1 MNPIKVILLLF
12 VWLATLVIS
21 GCSKPDNNK
30 PEMNYVEEWNGR
42 IYPPEHEI
50 VTDSVSGAKIIFATT
65 NPSTDLN
72 FYFDWNCWFRDQSCM
87 FFTSDR
93 NGKTEL
99 FGYIPKTGELVCFS
113 PENKE
118 KNYWFGFVDFDSHDV
133 YMSGNNMLI
142 NWNIDIRFNT
152 DSTKVENITV
162 KERIIAQSP
171 DGKNFFGALSQS
183 ADRKFLSVAASP
195 NDDPV
200 HKEIFAVA
208 IASGEMKLLYSMDD
222 TIPLTHIQFS
232 KYNANLLRF
241 AHDGPKLPGI
251 HRIWVVDTQKPGEA
265 TKIHL
270 QEQGE
275 LVTHEDWWVDDQLT
289 FCGGYEKEESHVKLV
304 SIHDQKTR
312 IIGAGAWWENGTPFE
327 LSQYNWWHASGARD
341 GNWVATDNWHGHI
354 AVIDM
359 RTSHLRLLTK
369 NHRVYGKGE
378 HPHVGWAPDSK
389 SVEFTSHKRGNPD
402 VVIGYLPLEKWGN
415 PFEE

>member
-1 MNPIKVILLLF
+1 MKQTNILTALIVSFLGF
-12 VWLATLVIS
+12 
-21 GCSKPDNNK
+21 GCSKTSQK
-30 PEMNYVEEWNGR
+30 QPELNWTEEWQGR

-50 VTDSVSGAKIIFATT
+50 ITDSVSGAKLIFATT
-65 NPSTDLN
+65 NPAKDLN

-99 FGYIPKTGELVCFS
+99 FGYVPKTGELICFS

-133 YMSGNNMLI
+133 YVSGNNSLI
-142 NWNIDIRFNT
+142 NWNIDIQFNS
-152 DSTKVENITV
+152 DSTKVTGVTV
-162 KERIIAQSP
+162 KERTISKAA
-171 DGKNFFGALSQS
+171 DGKNYFGALSQS
-183 ADRKFLSVAASP
+183 ADRKFLSAAVSP
-195 NDDPV
+195 VDNPV
-200 HKEIFAVA
+200 HKEIVAVD
-208 IASGEMKLLYSMDD
+208 IQTGDSKLLYSMDD

-232 KYNANLLRF
+232 KYNPFLLRF
-241 AHDGPKLPGI
+241 AHDGPKLPGV
-251 HRIWVVDTQKPGEA
+251 HRMWVVDTRKAGEA
-265 TKIHL
+265 SKIHL
-270 QEQGE
+270 QEPGE
-275 LVTHEDWWVDDQLT
+275 LVTHEDWWIDDQLT

-312 IIGAGAWWENGTPFE
+312 IIGAGAWWEGGTPFE
-327 LSQYNWWHASGARD
+327 LSQYNWWHASGARE
-341 GNWVATDNWHGHI
+341 GKWVATDNWHGHI

-369 NHRVYGKGE
+369 NHRVYGKGD

-402 VVIGYLPLEKWGN
+402 VVIGFLPLEKWKN

>member
-1 MNPIKVILLLF
+1 MKQTAFFLVLLVTLF
-12 VWLATLVIS
+12 AF
-21 GCSKPDNNK
+21 GCSKTSQK
-30 PEMNYVEEWNGR
+30 QPELKWSEEWQGR
-42 IYPPEHEI
+42 IYLPEHEI
-50 VTDSVSGAKIIFATT
+50 VTDTTSGAKLIFATT
-65 NPSTDLN
+65 NPAKDLN

-99 FGYIPKTGELVCFS
+99 FGYVPKTGELVCFS

-118 KNYWFGFVDFDSHDV
+118 KNYWFGFVDFDSNDV
-133 YMSGNNMLI
+133 YVSGNNSLI
-142 NWNIDIRFNT
+142 NWNIELKFNA
-152 DSTKVENITV
+152 DSTKVTGVTV
-162 KERIIAQSP
+162 KERIIAKAP
-171 DGKNFFGALSQS
+171 EGKNFFGALSQS
-183 ADRKFLSVAASP
+183 ADRRFLSVACSP
-195 NDDPV
+195 AENPV
-200 HKEIFAVA
+200 HKEIMAVD
-208 IASGEMKLLYSMDD
+208 ILSGEQKLLYSMDD

-232 KYNANLLRF
+232 KYNPNLLRF
-241 AHDGPKLPGI
+241 AHDGPKLPGV
-251 HRIWVVDTQKPGEA
+251 HRMWVVDTRKPGEA
-265 TKIHL
+265 QKIHL
-270 QEQGE
+270 QEPGE

-312 IIGAGAWWENGTPFE
+312 IIGAGAWWEGGTPFE

-341 GNWVATDNWHGHI
+341 GKWVATDNWHGHI

-402 VVIGYLPLEKWGN
+402 VVIGYLPLDKWEN
-415 PFEE
+415 PFEEE